1 MNKKIILFLV
11 LLLLFSVL
19 PINAIEKTG
28 EVKSYHVLYGKIAF
42 FIVEGL
48 LLLMFILTIFMGSFE
63 RIKRSR
69 SNLSTKVIR
78 GEGSMNAII
87 AGFGGFAAFYT
98 AIVYMIVF
106 FNEYKILFY
115 LSNNLALGYLFF
127 FSFWFRNRIFF
138 PLLKTIH
145 MG

>member
-1 MNKKIILFLV
+1 M
-11 LLLLFSVL
+11 
-19 PINAIEKTG
+19 
-28 EVKSYHVLYGKIAF
+28 LYGKIAF

-63 RIKRSR
+63 RIKRAR

-78 GEGSMNAII
+78 GEESMKAII
-87 AGFGGFAAFYT
+87 AGFGCFAAFYT

-115 LSNNLALGYLFF
+115 LGNNLALGYLFF

-138 PLLKTIH
+138 PLLKAIH